1 MLAELVPREGA
12 VICRTKKGRTKMRT
26 LLALVTAAG
35 LGGGMTKPPR
45 ETLRATPARRREK
58 VARGPLTPTELA
70 ALVWAQCMRD
80 YHAGETSATP
90 DLEKLLADALA
101 AGGRR

>member
-1 MLAELVPREGA
+1 
-12 VICRTKKGRTKMRT
+12 MRT

-35 LGGGMTKPPR
+35 LGGVMTKPPR
-45 ETLRATPARRREK
+45 ETLRAAPARSRRREK
-58 VARGPLTPTELA
+58 VVHGPLSPPELA

-80 YHAGETSATP
+80 YHAGEHAATP

-101 AGGRR
+101 AGGAR